1 MKRIIIICFVLF
13 ITLLFIP
20 LIACIGN
27 MDSFGAKTQI
37 NGKNNAITSSLPET
51 GNNALSSTQAR
62 FIIYD
67 RSSGENISLTEK
79 DYIFGAVASEM
90 PASYDIEALK
100 AQAIACYTTALRNR
114 IIEANNPTSSLNGA
128 HFSCD
133 LSKNYGYITEDKLQ
147 ERWGKHYQQNH
158 DKITEAV
165 NAVYGKVIVYD
176 GQPILAAYHAISNGK
191 TERAGIVWQNDLPYL
206 KSVDS
211 SFDKDAQNYHTT
223 VTYTKEEII
232 SLLDKQYSDF
242 KYNKADS
249 LIEII
254 SKSENGTVT
263 SVYAGNL
270 ELTGSQLRT
279 TLELRSSCF
288 TVSEEE
294 NSITFD
300 VYGYGHG
307 VGMSQYGAGYLAHNG
322 KSYEEIIRHYYTDV
336 DIVDIADLS
345 LQIQAQQ

>member
-1 MKRIIIICFVLF
+1 MKRIIIICFGLF
-13 ITLLFIP
+13 LILLFVP

-27 MDSFGAKTQI
+27 MDTSDTKTQL
-37 NGKNNAITSSLPET
+37 NEENSYSTVSLPET
-51 GNNALSSTQAR
+51 GNDNLIDDTQSR
-62 FIIYD
+62 FILYD
-67 RSSGENISLTEK
+67 QSSGENISLTEK

-100 AQAIACYTTALRNR
+100 AQAIACYTTAIRNR
-114 IIEANNPTSSLNGA
+114 MLEKQNPTSSLNGA
-128 HFSCD
+128 HFTCD
-133 LSKNYGYITEDKLQ
+133 LSKNYGYITEDKLR
-147 ERWGKHYQQNH
+147 ERWGEDYQQNY
-158 DKITEAV
+158 DKIMEAV

-176 GQPILAAYHAISNGK
+176 DQPILAAYHAISNGK
-191 TERAGIVWQNDLPYL
+191 TEKSGVIWQSDLPYL
-206 KSVDS
+206 KTVDS

-232 SLLDKQYSDF
+232 SLLDKQYNDF
-242 KYNKADS
+242 KYNKADP

-254 SKSENGTVT
+254 KKSEVGTVT

-279 TLELRSSCF
+279 TLNLRSSCF
-288 TVSEEE
+288 TISEDE
-294 NSITFD
+294 NNITFD

-322 KSYEEIIRHYYTDV
+322 KSYEEIIKHYYSGV
-336 DIVDIADLS
+336 EIVDISDLS
-345 LQIQAQQ
+345 L